1 MKKKAMFLVKRR
13 PLPMVAA
20 IVDYNPET
28 GRKGRVL
35 VSEPIAEHFG
45 NEDLIAAARRLVPQ
59 VPDRLVIL
67 PIGVDL

>member
-1 MKKKAMFLVKRR
+1 
-13 PLPMVAA
+13 MVAA

>member
-1 MKKKAMFLVKRR
+1 MKHAMFVVKRR
-13 PLPMVAA
+13 ATPMLAV

-35 VSEPIAEHFG
+35 VSEPIRDNFSNA
-45 NEDLIAAARRLVPQ
+45 DLTEAARRLVPQ
-59 VPDRLVIL
+59 VPDRKVIL